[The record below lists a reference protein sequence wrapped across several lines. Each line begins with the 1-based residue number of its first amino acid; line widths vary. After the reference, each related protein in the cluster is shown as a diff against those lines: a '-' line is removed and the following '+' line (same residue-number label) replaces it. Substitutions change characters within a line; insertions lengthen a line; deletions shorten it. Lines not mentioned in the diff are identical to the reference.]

1 MIRFETS
8 NTFSCLV
15 HDRIF
20 LVAYEILLDILDLH
34 KMPGKKIQTYSPQWW
49 FDSDLPWYNPQKI
62 ALIQD
67 HWVVFI
73 PLYTSNNQGVPN

>member
-1 MIRFETS
+1 MGSNKFDSPKILVAVMIRFETS

-34 KMPGKKIQTYSPQWW
+34 QMPGKSSKQ

-67 HWVVFI
+67 H
-73 PLYTSNNQGVPN
+73 